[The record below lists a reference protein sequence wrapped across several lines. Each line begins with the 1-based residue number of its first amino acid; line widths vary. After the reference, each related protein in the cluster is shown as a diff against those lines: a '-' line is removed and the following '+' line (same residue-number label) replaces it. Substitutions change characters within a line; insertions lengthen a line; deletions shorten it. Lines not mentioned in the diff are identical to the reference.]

1 MLKSLFRSAEAKKQ
15 AKKQAL
21 EAAVRAAEAAGDPR
35 ALIAQRRALA
45 ELEPREPAAWLAL
58 AQAWRTAGEPR
69 DAIAAYAKALEC
81 GAPAAD
87 AHLQLGVLHAQLS
100 EHAQAVR
107 GLHAPAPPAPGKADG
122 LGMVGPGMRDHGRFD
137 PAPRLFQAALALY
150 PAVP

>member
-21 EAAVRAAEAAGDPR
+21 EAAVRAAEAAGDLR
-35 ALIAQRRALA
+35 GLIAQRRALA

-58 AQAWRTAGEPR
+58 ARAWRTAGEPR

-87 AHLQLGVLHAQLS
+87 THLQLAVLHAQLS
-100 EHAQAVR
+100 EHTQAVR
-107 GLHAPAPPAPGKADG
+107 ELEAPAGLPPGDADV
-122 LGMVGPGMRDHGRFD
+122 LCLLGPGRGGQ
-137 PAPRLFQAALALY
+137 PRSAQARRPLRSALAL
-150 PAVP
+150 